1 MQVCINSSFDC
12 DSCAGSEIFLLGLQV
27 AYVNTLL
34 QDGRYQHT
42 DTQFSFIQILFH
54 KIELYASVGR
64 YSFST
69 MVIIQDIQTVCMST
83 LIYPSFH
90 QILIILLCNGSF
102 TTKASCQQV
111 SSSKYLQSSF
121 WLWCRIYLNLTWQ
134 PLKCAFQGFIK
145 PGLQDFKRNYKH
157 YIIC

>member
-12 DSCAGSEIFLLGLQV
+12 DGCAGSEIFLLGLQA

-121 WLWCRIYLNLTWQ
+121 WLWCCIYLNLTWQ